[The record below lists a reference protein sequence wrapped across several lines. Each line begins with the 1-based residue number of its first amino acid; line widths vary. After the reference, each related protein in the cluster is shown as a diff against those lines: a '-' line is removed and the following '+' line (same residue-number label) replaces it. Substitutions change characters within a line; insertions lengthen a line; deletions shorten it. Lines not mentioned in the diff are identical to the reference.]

1 MDPKAKGISTFN
13 DIFFASLEPVR
24 GKILF
29 NFRIAPELHE
39 NILIGGNVGA
49 IGIISCQLNYNFV
62 YNVR

>member
-1 MDPKAKGISTFN
+1 MDVKAESVPTFN

-24 GKILF
+24 GKIPV

-49 IGIISCQLNYNFV
+49 IGIISSQLNYNFV